1 MPQQLHKSPE
11 NLDEVKVTLD
21 FVTRMIIYDSY
32 LLGNTANG
40 IQVKE
45 KLQNRWSVSH
55 TDEKKE
61 FQIGFYTMIN
71 SDWIRIWPTA
81 NV

>member
-61 FQIGFYTMIN
+61 FQI
-71 SDWIRIWPTA
+71 WILHNDKFGLDPDLTHC
-81 NV
+81 

>member
-61 FQIGFYTMIN
+61 FQIWILYT
-71 SDWIRIWPTA
+71 DKFGLDPDLTHC
-81 NV
+81 

>member
-32 LLGNTANG
+32 LLSNTANG

-45 KLQNRWSVSH
+45 KLQNR
-55 TDEKKE
+55 
-61 FQIGFYTMIN
+61 
-71 SDWIRIWPTA
+71 
-81 NV
+81 